1 MSLDQHPNISPT
13 ENPNDNLSEKLHASF
28 GFPAFR
34 DGQEQCVRQ
43 LLDGHSSLAIFP
55 TGSGKS
61 LCYQFTALQLPAL
74 TLVVSPLL
82 ALIQDQLDFLQAKGI
97 PAASI
102 DSTLTPAQ
110 YQQVV
115 GDVRSGQTKI
125 LMVSVE
131 RFKNERFR
139 QFIEQIPLSM
149 LVIDEAHCISEWGH
163 NFRPDYLKLP
173 QYSQQLN
180 IPLVLLLTATATKK
194 VKLDMAAKFA
204 IAPEHIVQTG
214 FYRPNLHLDI
224 VPVSSEQRNAE
235 LLEQIQAQNGAG
247 STQAGSNQAG
257 STQAGSFQA
266 GIVYV
271 TLQQTA
277 VDVATY
283 LKRQG
288 IDAQAYHAGFP
299 SEERQQIQQRFMQ
312 GQLAVVVAT
321 IAFGMGVDK
330 SDIRFVVHY
339 DLPKSI
345 ENYSQ
350 EIGRAGRDGAPAHCI
365 TLANL
370 DGLSTVENFVYGDT
384 PEPSGIQIVLDSIRQ
399 ETQAQTDAT
408 GQWELQANSLA
419 TASNIRLLALKTLLV
434 QLELRQVLVPKY
446 AYFAEYKF
454 RLMRTQAELLQ
465 QFSGERL
472 AFLTA
477 LFATAQIKKVWGEVN
492 FEALQQQYPS
502 DRQRVISALDYLQEQ
517 NLIELQTRKMT
528 DVYQVNNAALNQP
541 DLVESLSDYF
551 KTNEQKEIA
560 RIAALIRFF
569 QLDRCLNN
577 NLARYFDDQNV
588 PERCGHCSVCAQRV
602 ALLQRYQPEYWP
614 SDEQLHSYL
623 SGFNAYLQKQAGSAG
638 LPVALSSTLQCRFL
652 TGVTVPLFTRF
663 RVRASVPGFAACQSL
678 RYAEVLAKVEL
689 LTANQ
694 TQ

>member
-1 MSLDQHPNISPT
+1 MSLSPNL
-13 ENPNDNLSEKLHASF
+13 NEKLQASF

-34 DGQEQCVRQ
+34 AGQEQCVQQ
-43 LLDGHSSLAIFP
+43 LLAGHSSLAIFP

-82 ALIQDQLDFLQAKGI
+82 ALIQDQLDFLQAKGV

-224 VPVSSEQRNAE
+224 VPVSNGQRNAE
-235 LLEQIQAQNGAG
+235 LLQQIQAQNGAG
-247 STQAGSNQAG
+247 QAGP
-257 STQAGSFQA
+257 TQA

-350 EIGRAGRDGAPAHCI
+350 EIGRAGRDGAPAQCI

-384 PEPSGIQIVLDSIRQ
+384 PEPSGIQVVLDAIRQ
-399 ETQAQTDAT
+399 ETQAQTDAS

-477 LFATAQIKKVWGEVN
+477 LFATADIKKVWGEVR
-492 FEALQQQYPS
+492 FEALHQQYPS

-528 DVYQVNNAALNQP
+528 EVYQVNSAALNQP
-541 DLVESLSDYF
+541 GLVESLSDYF
-551 KTNEQKEIA
+551 STNEQKEIA
-560 RIAALIRFF
+560 RIGALVRFF

-577 NLARYFDDQNV
+577 NLARYFDDQQV
-588 PERCGHCSVCAQRV
+588 PERCGHCSVCAERV
-602 ALLQRYQPEYWP
+602 AQLQRYEPEYWP
-614 SDEQLHSYL
+614 SDDQLSTYL
-623 SGFNAYLQKQAGSAG
+623 ADFRAYLQQQAGAAG
-638 LPVALSSTLQCRFL
+638 LNVAISTTLQSRFL
-652 TGVTVPLFTRF
+652 TGVSVPLFTRF
-663 RVRASVPGFAACQSL
+663 RVRASVPGFGTCQSL
-678 RYAEVLAKVEL
+678 RYGEVLAKVEL
-689 LTANQ
+689 LTA
-694 TQ
+694 TLG